1 MSPTDGSKAAK
12 TIEGSRT
19 VITKRRFLSL
29 ACCCSVA
36 SFVPGGGQLA
46 QSQVVRSLTR
56 ILVGFTAGGN
66 TDFVARLLANE
77 MKGYSSAVIVESRPG
92 ASGRIALEGLKS
104 SVADGSA
111 MTLTPAAMIALFPHI
126 YKSLRYDPFVDFIPV
141 TMICRF
147 PRLTSQMPIE
157 QIAEAKSAR
166 RLKHIW
172 RRHDRSISEDFNRAE
187 DRFRQFGVIC
197 EPAQPGRPTGSGRH
211 A

>member
-1 MSPTDGSKAAK
+1 M
-12 TIEGSRT
+12 
-19 VITKRRFLSL
+19 LL
-29 ACCCSVA
+29 SVA
-36 SFVPGGGQLA
+36 SFVPGGGQVA

-77 MKGYSSAVIVESRPG
+77 MKGYSSAVIVENRPG
-92 ASGRIALEGLKS
+92 ASGRIALEGLEIQRCGWLGHDPHS
-104 SVADGSA
+104 CGHDCV
-111 MTLTPAAMIALFPHI
+111 LPHI

-147 PRLTSQMPIE
+147 PRPTSQMPIE

-166 RLKHIW
+166 WLKHIW

-187 DRFRQFGVIC
+187 GRFRQFGVIC
-197 EPAQPGRPTGSGRH
+197 EPAQPGPPTGCGQH